1 MSSEPT
7 EMAGVAEAETQAAYA
22 WALDDGDDLPTQR
35 LTPRRITSLALASSL
50 TVIAAAGAVVL
61 FMARDTNQPET
72 VSAPMVV
79 TPAAV
84 LDGTYRFDFNST
96 DDTIMGAPNPPPD
109 GQPKPLDTVW
119 RAFRSTCTPAGCT
132 ATETT
137 LDDTNH
143 QIAMTPLATHQWRFI
158 DGRWEML
165 PVRWRETQQECK
177 VVNHQ
182 SVVRLVAQAK

>member
-109 GQPKPLDTVW
+109 GQPKPLDTVCC
-119 RAFRSTCTPAGCT
+119 ASLILHMVASF
-132 ATETT
+132 
-137 LDDTNH
+137 
-143 QIAMTPLATHQWRFI
+143 PL
-158 DGRWEML
+158 
-165 PVRWRETQQECK
+165 
-177 VVNHQ
+177 
-182 SVVRLVAQAK
+182 RLVRV